1 MLKIY
6 FSLLLILVILMMY
19 GGPNGETHPINRN
32 LPYLNNQNQ
41 DIAIGIAH
49 DEIPGNLMIDPNFI
63 KTTSK

>member
-1 MLKIY
+1 
-6 FSLLLILVILMMY
+6 MMY